1 MGNDIKIISGI
12 FVLILSFYTLVQ
24 EVDWALFVGLVGLG
38 IGLYL
43 ILSSLK

>member
-1 MGNDIKIISGI
+1 MSNDAKIIGGI

-24 EVDWALFVGLVGLG
+24 KVDWALFVGLIGLG